1 MAALAAASKGDLVAE
16 DEMRRENPDETDV
29 EAHRKTVSAFDDAEA
44 GTEGD
49 DEPDVEAHRKTV
61 SRDDSEP
68 GEGDRGRKQL

>member
-29 EAHRKTVSAFDDAEA
+29 EAHRKSISANDEA
-44 GTEGD
+44 GLGEGD
-49 DEPDVEAHRKTV
+49 DDSPDVEAHRKSI

-68 GEGDRGRKQL
+68 GDGDRGRKQL

>member
-1 MAALAAASKGDLVAE
+1 MSDERNRTIKQTE
-16 DEMRRENPDETDV
+16 D
-29 EAHRKTVSAFDDAEA
+29 
-44 GTEGD
+44 D